1 MAKSAIVRWSAPEVI
16 LVATNLLEGHTLLL
30 HAIYQAKL
38 SRATVLLVHVIRPS
52 FLRVNARDG
61 EPSYLPSSAVRN
73 VRSMLDATV
82 KEFEREGILCEPIV
96 LAGSPSEQI
105 HLLVKSRAVDRVI
118 VATRYATGLERLI
131 EPSVAE
137 ELITTLE
144 VPVCIIGRRTH
155 PGPACSTPLGRV
167 LLATSLH
174 SSSAMLAR
182 FANTLAEVNHS
193 QLALL
198 HVLDNERMSEQQREM
213 TRLLT
218 QRNLSALVPIEAR
231 HRHKPI
237 FLIREGDPATIILD
251 EAGSLPQDIVV
262 LGTSKPSMVSRILT
276 NSVAHRVV
284 LESQCPVL
292 TVKYACP
299 RSADEIHETVR
310 SEAMSTHS

>member
-1 MAKSAIVRWSAPEVI
+1 MAKSAIVRWGTPEVI

-30 HAIYQAKL
+30 HAIYQARL

-52 FLRVNARDG
+52 FLRVDARQG
-61 EPSYLPSSAVRN
+61 EPSYLPASAVRT
-73 VRSMLDATV
+73 VRSILDATV
-82 KEFEREGILCEPIV
+82 KEFQREGILCEPIV
-96 LAGSPSEQI
+96 LTGSPAEQI

-118 VATRYATGLERLI
+118 VATRYATGVERLI

-193 QLALL
+193 QLTLL
-198 HVLDNERMSEQQREM
+198 HVLDNEVMSEQQSEM

-218 QRNLSALVPIEAR
+218 QRKLSALVPIEAR

-251 EAGSLPQDIVV
+251 EAGSLPQDIVI
-262 LGTSKPSMVSRILT
+262 LGSPKPSMVSRILT

-284 LESQCPVL
+284 VESQCPVI
-292 TVKYACP
+292 TIKSSY
-299 RSADEIHETVR
+299 RGSAEEIHGTGR
-310 SEAMSTHS
+310 TEAMSALS

>member
-1 MAKSAIVRWSAPEVI
+1 MSDQCWTQQLKSFSVKVSCVNRSSSQV
-16 LVATNLLEGHTLLL
+16 H
-30 HAIYQAKL
+30 QQ
-38 SRATVLLVHVIRPS
+38 SRFTC
-52 FLRVNARDG
+52 
-61 EPSYLPSSAVRN
+61 SSN
-73 VRSMLDATV
+73 HES
-82 KEFEREGILCEPIV
+82 
-96 LAGSPSEQI
+96 
-105 HLLVKSRAVDRVI
+105 VDRVI
-118 VATRYATGLERLI
+118 VATRYATGVERLI

-193 QLALL
+193 QLARS

-284 LESQCPVL
+284 LESQCPG
-292 TVKYACP
+292 
-299 RSADEIHETVR
+299 
-310 SEAMSTHS
+310 THGQICLPTFC